1 MKKISAEEFDRK
13 FDAGEDIDEYLD
25 HSRASR
31 PAIAALAQQAREAT
45 GLSQAAFAERYR
57 IPLSTFRD
65 WEQGQRVPDAA
76 AKNYL
81 RLIAKMPEEVARA
94 LEDAA

>member
-1 MKKISAEEFDRK
+1 MKKISAEEFDRR
-13 FDAGEDIDEYLD
+13 FEAGEDIEESLD
-25 HSRASR
+25 HSKAWR
-31 PAIAALAQQAREAT
+31 PGIAALAKRAREAT
-45 GLSQAAFAERYR
+45 GLSQAAFAERFR
-57 IPLSTFRD
+57 IPLSTFQD

-81 RLIAKMPEEVARA
+81 RLIAKIPEEVARA

>member
-1 MKKISAEEFDRK
+1 VRYTSVSRRFARFP
-13 FDAGEDIDEYLD
+13 LD
-25 HSRASR
+25 WGCRCPIKASR

-45 GLSQAAFAERYR
+45 GLSQTAFAERYR

-65 WEQGQRVPDAA
+65 REQGQRVPDAA

-81 RLIAKMPEEVARA
+81 RLIAKMPEQVARA

>member
-25 HSRASR
+25 HSKASR

-57 IPLSTFRD
+57 IPLSTFFRIGNRASAC
-65 WEQGQRVPDAA
+65 Q
-76 AKNYL
+76 
-81 RLIAKMPEEVARA
+81 MPRPRTICA
-94 LEDAA
+94 